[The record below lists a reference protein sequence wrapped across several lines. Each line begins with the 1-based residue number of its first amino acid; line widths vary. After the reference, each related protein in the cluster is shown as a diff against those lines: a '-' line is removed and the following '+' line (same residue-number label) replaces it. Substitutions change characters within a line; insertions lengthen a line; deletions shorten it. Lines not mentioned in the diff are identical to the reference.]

1 MHKQFSILKSYTKFV
16 TSRIRD
22 ISYVRKSVFIR
33 VAKSKFVKPGVFR
46 KKPGV
51 NQEIYD
57 EKPRDKPAVYPIKII
72 E

>member
-1 MHKQFSILKSYTKFV
+1 MLYVINIF
-16 TSRIRD
+16 D
-22 ISYVRKSVFIR
+22 IKLR

-51 NQEIYD
+51 NQEIHD
-57 EKPRDKPAVYPIKII
+57 EKPGDKPGVHSIKII